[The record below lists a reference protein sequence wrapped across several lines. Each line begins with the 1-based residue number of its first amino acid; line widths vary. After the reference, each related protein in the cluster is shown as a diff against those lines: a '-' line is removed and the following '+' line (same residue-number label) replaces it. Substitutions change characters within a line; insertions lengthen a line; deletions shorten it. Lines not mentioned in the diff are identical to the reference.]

1 MDNIFIIA
9 FVISFIFTLIKILE
23 MKYIDNQNKKPLK
36 FIIRDSLL
44 VYFSVLLS
52 DFIIDQITPSIKKIT
67 YINTQPQV
75 YLSEPLF

>member
-9 FVISFIFTLIKILE
+9 FVISFIYTLIKIFE
-23 MKYIDNQNKKPLK
+23 MKYIDSQNKKPIK
-36 FIIRDSLL
+36 YIIRDSLL

-52 DFIIDQITPSIKKIT
+52 DFIIEQITPSIKKLT